1 MKKFAPPNASRSVG
15 KPTHG
20 RILTAAL
27 KAFMHKGYSATSTLE
42 IATRAKV
49 SKRDLYANFGNKQAM
64 LLACIQSRA
73 TRMRLPHEVQAP
85 RSRAT
90 LAATLTALGITVLR
104 EVSHPQVIA
113 MYRLAIAEA
122 KRSPEIA
129 ETLNASRSANR
140 TALADLLAEAQKA
153 RILRSGGPQKM
164 MEQFFSLL
172 WGDLLLSLLFD
183 VTRVL
188 SAEELGRRARGATEA
203 FMALYANPNGAAE

>member
-1 MKKFAPPNASRSVG
+1 MKKAAPVDASPRVD

-20 RILTAAL
+20 RILAAAL

-73 TRMRLPHEVQAP
+73 TRMRLPQEVQAP

-90 LAATLTALGITVLR
+90 LAATLTALGTTVLR
-104 EVSHPQVIA
+104 EVSQPQVIA

-122 KRSPEIA
+122 KRSPEVA

-140 TALADLLAEAQKA
+140 AALADLLAEAQKA
-153 RILRSGGPQKM
+153 GILGSGDPQKM
-164 MEQFFSLL
+164 MEQFFALL
-172 WGDLLLSLLFD
+172 WGDLLLSLLFEVASAPYAD
-183 VTRVL
+183 EL
-188 SAEELGRRARGATEA
+188 SRRAQDATEA
-203 FMALYANPNGAAE
+203 FLALY